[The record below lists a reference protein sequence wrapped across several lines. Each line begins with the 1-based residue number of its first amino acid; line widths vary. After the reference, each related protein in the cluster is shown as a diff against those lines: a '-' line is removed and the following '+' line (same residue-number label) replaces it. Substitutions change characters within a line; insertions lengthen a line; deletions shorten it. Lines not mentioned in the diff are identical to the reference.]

1 MSLLGI
7 IASGISG
14 NLAPS
19 SPVAGYTLWLD
30 AADTSTITEASG
42 AVSQW
47 TDKSASAYVFTQATA
62 AYKPQTNAATQNGKN
77 VMTFD
82 GGDSL
87 KSTAA
92 ASTWTF
98 IHSTNSTIFVAY
110 AYSTLDY
117 GVVLCTNTGTSN
129 AIGFG
134 WQGNSPYNPQWAVTG
149 GGGPT
154 NFIASNN
161 AGNNAIDANF
171 TYLTQI
177 SQPAN
182 GTAANRSDWRIK
194 QGSAIKNN
202 TFNITPST
210 SAPAES
216 LRIGDFDAGGN
227 YGLGGKLGEILVYN
241 SVLSAGDILL
251 NQQYLAGKWGV

>member
-1 MSLLGI
+1 MLNIIAGI
-7 IASGISG
+7 IEKGAPPP
-14 NLAPS
+14 PS
-19 SPVAGYTLWLD
+19 SPVAGYVLWLD
-30 AADTSTITEASG
+30 ASDTGTIASSGG

-62 AYKPQTNAATQNGKN
+62 AYKPQTNAATQNSKN
-77 VMTFD
+77 VLTFD

-92 ASTWTF
+92 SSTWKF
-98 IHSTNSTIFVAY
+98 IHSADSTIFVAY

-117 GVVLCTNTGTSN
+117 GVILCTNTGSGS

-134 WQGNSPYNPQWAVTG
+134 FQGNSPYNPNWTVSSGTG
-149 GGGPT
+149 TPL
-154 NFIASNN
+154 FPASNN

-177 SQPAN
+177 SQPTNA
-182 GTAANRSDWRIK
+182 TLADRSDWRIK

-202 TFNITPST
+202 TQNATAST
-210 SAPAES
+210 SNPAES

-241 SVLSAGDILL
+241 SILSAGDILL
-251 NQQYLAGKWGV
+251 NQQYLAGKWAV